1 MRRLMLLLCVLTLL
15 GAIPAFSQERTLT
28 PGEGKAKEIL
38 DRTIQALGGAQY
50 LEVRDIVRHGRLY
63 SFDRGELASPGD
75 RFVDY
80 VKFPNKERLELG
92 KKGNIIYVNDNDK
105 GWELDRQGVRESTPE
120 SIETFQESLRH
131 DFEYVLRFRLR
142 EEKIQLYYEGTEFVD
157 NRQVHVVELVDERNE
172 SLKLYIDARNYL
184 PLQMRWRQKDVLT
197 GDYLDVVESYGKWI
211 SVQGIQTPMAVSRE
225 RGGRRYFEAYF
236 DARQVQYNAGVDD
249 SLFTPASLE
258 ERYKKVK

>member
-1 MRRLMLLLCVLTLL
+1 MQRTTMVLCALMLL
-15 GAIPAFSQERTLT
+15 GAVSVCSQERPLA

-38 DRTIQALGGAQY
+38 DRAIQALGGSAY
-50 LEVRDIVRHGRLY
+50 LGVRDTVRHGRLY

-75 RFVDY
+75 RFIDY
-80 VKFPNKERLELG
+80 VKFPGKERLELG
-92 KKGNIIYVNDNDK
+92 KKGSIIYVNDNDK

-120 SIETFQESLRH
+120 SIDTFRESLRH
-131 DFEYVLRFRLR
+131 DYEYVLRFRLQQ
-142 EEKIQLYYEGTEFVD
+142 EKIQLYYEGTEFVD
-157 NRQVHVVELVDERNE
+157 NRQVHIVELVDDRNE
-172 SLKLYIDARNYL
+172 SLKFYIDARNYL

-211 SVQGIQTPMAVSRE
+211 SVQGIMTPKTVSRG

-236 DARQVQYNAGVDD
+236 TQVQYNVGVDD

-258 ERYKKVK
+258 ERWKKVK